1 MNTIQDVLFAMIQ
14 YDSGD
19 PARIQHF
26 LKVHAFARIIGLAE
40 GLDTASLFILE
51 AAAIIHDIGIQNA
64 LKTYGRCDGPLQEK
78 LGPPEA
84 EKLLRAC
91 GLTEPAIQ
99 RASWLCAHHHTYRP
113 IEGLDHQILIEADFL
128 VNLFEEN
135 ESKKAILSVYHK
147 IFRTKT
153 GKELCKMIFD
163 LAEEA
168 DSANSV

>member
-84 EKLLRAC
+84 EKTATCLRPDGTGNTAC
-91 GLTEPAIQ
+91 K
-99 RASWLCAHHHTYRP
+99 
-113 IEGLDHQILIEADFL
+113 L
-128 VNLFEEN
+128 VVCT
-135 ESKKAILSVYHK
+135 SPHISSY
-147 IFRTKT
+147 
-153 GKELCKMIFD
+153 
-163 LAEEA
+163 
-168 DSANSV
+168 

>member
-1 MNTIQDVLFAMIQ
+1 MPRRSDNI
-14 YDSGD
+14 
-19 PARIQHF
+19 
-26 LKVHAFARIIGLAE
+26 
-40 GLDTASLFILE
+40 TA
-51 AAAIIHDIGIQNA
+51 
-64 LKTYGRCDGPLQEK
+64 GPERM
-78 LGPPEA
+78 PNRS
-84 EKLLRAC
+84 LLRAC

-168 DSANSV
+168 DSANSI

>member
-40 GLDTASLFILE
+40 GLDTAPLFILE

-64 LKTYGRCDGPLQEK
+64 LKTYGRCDGLLQEK

-84 EKLLRAC
+84 
-91 GLTEPAIQ
+91 EPAIQ

-168 DSANSV
+168 DSANSI